1 MASNVAK
8 RTVLITGASRGLGA
22 ECCRQYAQSGWAVI
36 AASRGGRLPPGC
48 EEHAAS
54 IEAATLDITS
64 PDDVSALAATLEGHA
79 IDVLVNNAG
88 VALDRDANL
97 GEVDYDA
104 WRRTLDTN
112 VLGAHRVV
120 AALLPAL
127 ARSGPGFKIVSVSS
141 RLGSVGNTLAP
152 LAYDL
157 RSTDVSY
164 RTSKAALNM
173 ATACIAVELRRT
185 HPEAA
190 CCVLDP
196 GWVNTDMGSKG
207 GVVKP
212 PLEPPEVVAGMI
224 ATIEALTK
232 DRSGAFLSW
241 QGEAVPW

>member
-104 WRRTLDTN
+104 SPIYSSDDDEASSSLQAMPREVRT
-112 VLGAHRVV
+112 
-120 AALLPAL
+120 
-127 ARSGPGFKIVSVSS
+127 AR
-141 RLGSVGNTLAP
+141 
-152 LAYDL
+152 
-157 RSTDVSY
+157 
-164 RTSKAALNM
+164 
-173 ATACIAVELRRT
+173 
-185 HPEAA
+185 
-190 CCVLDP
+190 
-196 GWVNTDMGSKG
+196 
-207 GVVKP
+207 
-212 PLEPPEVVAGMI
+212 
-224 ATIEALTK
+224 
-232 DRSGAFLSW
+232 
-241 QGEAVPW
+241 